1 MRQSERDMIKEKL
14 KGLEA
19 GTKIYVK
26 DGDGIVQEA
35 KFEKMN
41 RTRFIAKYK
50 NGTYSFPLR
59 FFIGTCD
66 DGINAE
72 EIIKEQNKKYKKFNF
87 IKKNLNI
94 KGLNTTDCA
103 IRGVAELLNISWED
117 AMIRLAQTSCI
128 TGEMPNA
135 VTTTDMLLE
144 KEGFKHIKVEKMRVV
159 DFVENIAEKNKKYAI
174 HANGH
179 FTVVKGYDL
188 IDSWDCRDNM
198 IKSVLEMDSSNSHK

>member
-1 MRQSERDMIKEKL
+1 MTKLEKDIIKEKL
-14 KGLEA
+14 KGLEE

-26 DGDGIVQEA
+26 DDNGIVQEA

-41 RTRFIAKYK
+41 RTRFVAKYK
-50 NGTYSFPLR
+50 NGTYSFPLS

-66 DGINAE
+66 DSIKAK
-72 EIIKEQNKKYKKFNF
+72 EIINEQKKKYKKFNF

-128 TGEMPNA
+128 TGEMPNDIR
-135 VTTTDMLLE
+135 TTDMLLE
-144 KEGFKHIKVEKMRVV
+144 KEGFKHIKIKKMKVV
-159 DFVENIAEKNKKYAI
+159 DFVENVAEKNKKYAI
-174 HANGH
+174 HASGH

-188 IDSWDCRDNM
+188 IDSWDCRSNM
-198 IKSVLEMDSSNSHK
+198 IRSVLEMEDK